1 MTRDEIS
8 WMRTSLLAL
17 ENAGK
22 LDVEEEFRQ
31 RCFHITVYKSY
42 TGATPTLAPPAEAAD
57 SAETPALP
65 ESDSAAQ
72 VDGSARVPAS
82 RQGTKRTR
90 AKVRRSRH
98 AVSRRSRAL
107 PA

>member
-1 MTRDEIS
+1 
-8 WMRTSLLAL
+8 MRTALLAL

-42 TGATPTLAPPAEAAD
+42 AGVTTPSAPPTEVVD
-57 SAETPALP
+57 SADAPALP
-65 ESDSAAQ
+65 DSISDA
-72 VDGSARVPAS
+72 PAS
-82 RQGTKRTR
+82 ASAGATTRTSPTGRVHTKG
-90 AKVRRSRH
+90 RRSRH
-98 AVSRRSRAL
+98 AIGRAARAL